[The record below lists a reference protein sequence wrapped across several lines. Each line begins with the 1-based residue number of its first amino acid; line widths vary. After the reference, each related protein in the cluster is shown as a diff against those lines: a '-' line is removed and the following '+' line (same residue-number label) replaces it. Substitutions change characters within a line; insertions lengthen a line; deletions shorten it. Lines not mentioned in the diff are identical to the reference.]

1 MENFCQCF
9 TASCIK
15 KMNVHV
21 CDSSSRHHS
30 LKCRSII
37 LFGVILHLKVIYTS
51 NNDIEEEEGEE
62 EEETLFNEYFYY
74 LFI

>member
-1 MENFCQCF
+1 
-9 TASCIK
+9 
-15 KMNVHV
+15 MNVHV

-30 LKCRSII
+30 LKCRSIV

-51 NNDIEEEEGEE
+51 NNDMKEE